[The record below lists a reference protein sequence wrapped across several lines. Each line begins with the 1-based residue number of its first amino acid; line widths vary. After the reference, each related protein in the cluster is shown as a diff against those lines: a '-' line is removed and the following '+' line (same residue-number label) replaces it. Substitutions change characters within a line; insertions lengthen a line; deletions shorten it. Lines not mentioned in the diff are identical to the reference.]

1 VSNINLFQSEI
12 MLEFWK
18 SLDSFQALKVVKSN
32 GDEEIGRLVGLVF
45 NEEGIKGYLSRRC
58 IVWGGPVIADA
69 VENKTEICESLL
81 KSFLEEVKGKAIFIE
96 FRNLFDCGQY
106 RQVFEKYGFVFSEH
120 LNFVNELSEDSLTKK
135 VISESKIRQIKK
147 SIKAGAEI
155 VVSSDENEII
165 EYYGLLAELYRTK
178 VKTPLPNVDYFL
190 NFAKFGIGVYLLIR
204 YEGKIIGG
212 LMGGVYDG
220 VIYEMYVC
228 GEDGKYKDIYPSV
241 LATYAA
247 IEYGVHNGLKYFD
260 FLGAGKPDED
270 YGVREFKSKFG
281 GQLVNYGRFKLILN
295 KPLYKIGELGVKLM
309 KKYG

>member
-1 VSNINLFQSEI
+1 MFD
-12 MLEFWK
+12 FWK
-18 SLDSFQALKVVKSN
+18 SLRGFEPVLVKAMGNGVEVGRISGVILIDSGVK
-32 GDEEIGRLVGLVF
+32 GAF
-45 NEEGIKGYLSRRC
+45 SRRC
-58 IVWGGPVIADA
+58 LVWGGPAIDDKI
-69 VENKTEICESLL
+69 ENKTEICDSLL

-106 RQVFEKYGFVFSEH
+106 RAVFEKHGFVFSEH
-120 LNFVNELSEDSLTKK
+120 LNFVNELSEESLTKK

-147 SIKAGAEI
+147 SVKAGAEI
-155 VVSSDENEII
+155 VVSSDENEIF

-228 GEDGKYKDIYPSV
+228 GEDGKYQDIYPSV

-247 IEYGVHNGLKYFD
+247 IEYGVNNGLKYFD
-260 FLGAGKPDED
+260 FLGAGKPEED